1 MNTLKK
7 NNKLLVINTF
17 LSGKKIVL
25 ILLLITGVIAC
36 KKDTSK
42 IDKQAIVDNLKSY
55 TINQIMDNESVFG
68 GSFSPDN
75 SKLLVTSN
83 KSGIYNIYTVPTN
96 GGDFEPLTKSDSSS
110 VFGISYFPKDE
121 RMLFRM
127 DNNGDEVY
135 HIYLR
140 DTTGNSKELT
150 TQKGARANFYG
161 WAHDG
166 NSFYFGYT
174 NRDPRLTDVYEMD
187 INSLTPKIIY
197 QNDSAYSFGGI
208 SNDKKHMVLG
218 KAITTSDSDLYVY
231 SFDDK
236 SLTKV
241 NKERSANSAADFSP
255 DSKSLYYT
263 TDVGNEFAYLMK
275 FTIED
280 KSYEKVLEKDWDIN
294 SSFFTHDGKYQI
306 TYINA
311 DAKTEIE
318 VTEVASGKKMDFPTF
333 DTGDVSS
340 VSFSRDGT
348 KARFYVR
355 GSNTPSNLYS
365 YDVASKEHKK
375 LSDVL
380 NKDINPADM
389 VTAKVVRYKS
399 FDGLDI
405 PAIYYAPH
413 QASTENKVPALVW
426 VHGGP
431 GGQSRQNFSPLIQY
445 LVNHGYA
452 ILAVNNRGSSGYGK
466 TFYQMDDQ
474 NHGEKD
480 LQDCVEGKNWL
491 AQQPQINGDR
501 IGIIGG
507 SYGGYMTMAAL
518 TFQPEEFD
526 VGVNIFGVTN
536 WLRTLKSIPPWWE
549 SFKDALYKEMG
560 DPNTID
566 SVRLHKISPL
576 FHTEKVTKPLMVL
589 QGSKDPRVLQVES
602 DEIVAGVKK
611 NGVPVE
617 YVLFEDE
624 GHGFVKKE
632 NQIEAYGKILEFLNT
647 HLGNNVPIKE

>member
-1 MNTLKK
+1 M
-7 NNKLLVINTF
+7 
-17 LSGKKIVL
+17 KKISIV
-25 ILLLITGVIAC
+25 LLLAMVAIAC
-36 KKDTSK
+36 KKEQPKDDSQNVAK
-42 IDKQAIVDNLKSY
+42 NLKTY
-55 TINQIMDNESVFG
+55 TIEQIMDNENVFG
-68 GSFSPDN
+68 GSFSPDK

-83 KSGIYNIYTVPTN
+83 KSGIYNMYTVPVD
-96 GGDFEPLTKSDSSS
+96 GGEFEPISTSDSSS
-110 VFGISYFPKDE
+110 VFGISYFPNDK

-127 DNNGDEVY
+127 DNNGNEVF
-135 HIYLR
+135 HIYMR
-140 DTTGNSKELT
+140 DTLGNFKELT
-150 TQKGARANFYG
+150 QDKNARASFYG

-166 NSFYFGYT
+166 KSFFYGYNKRN
-174 NRDPRLTDVYEMD
+174 NRFTDIYEMD
-187 INSLTPKIIY
+187 INTLQSKMIY

-208 SNDKKHMVLG
+208 SNNKKYMALG
-218 KAITTSDSDLYVY
+218 KAITTNDSDLYLY

-241 NKERSANSAADFSP
+241 NKTLTANAAADFSP
-255 DSKSLYYT
+255 DSNSLYYT
-263 TDVGNEFAYLMK
+263 TDDGSEFSYLMK
-275 FTIED
+275 YAID
-280 KSYEKVLEKDWDIN
+280 SKAYEKVQEKKWDIT
-294 SSFFTHDGKYQI
+294 SSFFTHDGKYRI
-306 TYINA
+306 TYVNA

-318 VTEVASGKKMDFPTF
+318 VTEVASGKKVEFPTF
-333 DTGDVSS
+333 DNGDVSN

-365 YDVASKEHKK
+365 YDVATKKYKK

-380 NKDINPADM
+380 NKDINPVDM
-389 VTAKVVRYKS
+389 VTAKVIRFTS
-399 FDGLDI
+399 FDGLEI

-431 GGQSRQNFSPLIQY
+431 GGQSRQNFSALIQY

-491 AQQPQINGDR
+491 AQQPEINGER

-518 TFQPEEFD
+518 TYKPEEFD
-526 VGVNIFGVTN
+526 VGVNLFGVTN

-549 SFKDALYKEMG
+549 SFKSALYKEMG

-566 SVRLHKISPL
+566 SVRLRKISPL

-602 DEIVAGVKK
+602 DEIVAGVRK

-624 GHGFVKKE
+624 GHGFVKKD
-632 NQIEAYGKILEFLNT
+632 NQIEAYGKILEFLDKY
-647 HLGNNVPIKE
+647 LGNKESVED